1 MLVFPCQSPSFF
13 IVPALDEPK
22 GESKYHQQ
30 EPETQVEALIS
41 VADTTLPAPN
51 LYHPL
56 HTTLYTHLFSVRK
69 MFE

>member
-41 VADTTLPAPN
+41 VADTTLPAPSH
-51 LYHPL
+51 HPL
-56 HTTLYTHLFSVRK
+56 HTPFFCQENV
-69 MFE
+69 